1 MTEVLK
7 VITACA
13 DLRGERGACLEEGGS
28 RERHGFP
35 RGARPEAEA

>member
-13 DLRGERGACLEEGGS
+13 DLRGERGACLEEGS
-28 RERHGFP
+28 RGKHGFP
-35 RGARPEAEA
+35 HGSRPEAEA